1 MSDRLQFFRE
11 QMAAFEGSSDPQKAI
26 EKGYFIKQPRSS
38 LASTIAN
45 RIALRPSSSHLLIG
59 GIGSGKTTQL
69 MMARDLINEI
79 EDIHAI
85 YVDASLYTDISE
97 IQPGALI
104 AIVGL
109 VLSDLANN
117 IEDQSIQELS
127 DFINRKA
134 YGHSETIKKESTLD
148 VVYKAIELRHKIQKP
163 QYETIKHK
171 GVLNKTSKNQ
181 KSQEVIKNLYK
192 VNKNQHGKSIIVII
206 DALDRLNN
214 LQLFL
219 EVVSNDIEVITKAGV
234 GIILVGSLAVTYSE
248 HRSTIKQLF
257 SYDYYQPCFDIY
269 KDEESFKFFAQILK
283 TRSIK
288 EDFIE
293 KSASDSI
300 IEYSGGVLRDLINLT
315 QASIEEA
322 YVSGDDKIN
331 PFHVQNAVNSFGQ
344 GKILGITNDE
354 LEVLKRIL
362 QKKEFTPRTQED
374 IQLLAS
380 QRILEY
386 QYPEKRYVVHPT
398 IKNLLQKTSDKNE
411 DI

>member
-26 EKGYFIKQPRSS
+26 EKGYFVEQPKRS

-45 RIALRPSSSHLLIG
+45 RIALRPSSSHLLLG

-69 MMARDLINEI
+69 MMARDRINEI
-79 EDIHAI
+79 EDIHAM
-85 YVDASLYTDISE
+85 YVDASLHTDISE

-109 VLSDLANN
+109 VLLSNLANN
-117 IEDQSIQELS
+117 LENQSIQEFS

-134 YGHSETIKKESTLD
+134 YGYSETREIESLFNSPATRKLI
-148 VVYKAIELRHKIQKP
+148 AKIQQP
-163 QYETIKHK
+163 QYETIKRK
-171 GVLNKTSKNQ
+171 GVLNKTSKNN
-181 KSQEVIKNLYK
+181 KSQEVIKDLYK
-192 VNKNQHGKSIIVII
+192 VIKNQSGKSIIVII
-206 DALDRLNN
+206 DGLDRLNN

-219 EVVSNDIEVITKAGV
+219 EVLSNDIEVITKAGV
-234 GIILVGSLAVTYSE
+234 GIIVVGSLSVTYSE

-257 SYDYYQPCFDIY
+257 DYDYYQPCFDIY

-283 TRSIK
+283 ARSIK

-300 IEYSGGVLRDLINLT
+300 IEYSGGVLRDLINLA

-322 YVSGDDKIN
+322 YIAGDDNIN
-331 PFHVQNAVNSFGQ
+331 PFHVQNAVDSFGQ
-344 GKILGITNDE
+344 GRILGITNDE
-354 LEVLKRIL
+354 LDVL
-362 QKKEFTPRTQED
+362 QKLLQENKFVPRTQED
-374 IQLLAS
+374 IQLLVS

-386 QYPEKRYVVHPT
+386 KYPEKRYIVHPT
-398 IKNLLQKTSDKNE
+398 IKNLL
-411 DI
+411 